1 MSQIIKRRN
10 KNIVQKESKET
21 LDCSCRV
28 GLSMVIL
35 ERKA

>member
-10 KNIVQKESKET
+10 KKIVQKELKET
-21 LDCSCRV
+21 LDCNCRV

-35 ERKA
+35 EKKA